1 MTERIIK
8 VAQCHLFSF
17 HLLTKGVTMK
27 IGINCGHTASG
38 AGYGAVGI
46 IKESEHT
53 RLVGRALM
61 KMLSNVGFEVI
72 DCTVDKADTQSEYLK
87 KSVDIANGNNV
98 DLFIS
103 IHFNASPSHD
113 GNGVE
118 VFTHNGIKHEEAV
131 KICQNISD
139 LGFKNR
145 GIKYGSDLYVIKK
158 TVAKSMLIEVCFCDN
173 ETDVST
179 YLTLGEDKI
188 AQAIFDALNT
198 EPKPETAPKEENH
211 SMTHDEFIEFV
222 GNIARKD
229 WIARRICLPSIV
241 IAQAI
246 KESGW
251 GTSELARNANAI
263 FGIKQNG
270 WIGELYYKI
279 ATEQGK
285 DGQYSTTDKAV
296 AWRAYDSW
304 EQSILDHNTYIAERR
319 VGNQT
324 APNFAEVI
332 GESNLKKAIAGLV
345 GDEYRQQ
352 SADNCKDE
360 ELKQY
365 VLQGKTQFPY
375 ATSHTY
381 AQSLLS
387 DYIER
392 YGLTRFDEA
401 TEEKSEEKPSD
412 NQNDDTAPD
421 GMLYVVQVGAYKSK
435 KNAENFIKK
444 LEGMGVKSMLKLYP
458 ES

>member
-1 MTERIIK
+1 MPSFS
-8 VAQCHLFSF
+8 CH
-17 HLLTKGVTMK
+17 HAKKGEAMK

-46 IKESEHT
+46 IRESEHT
-53 RLVGRALM
+53 RIVGRALM
-61 KMLSNVGFEVI
+61 KKLRSAGVEVV
-72 DCTVDKADTQSEYLK
+72 DCTIDQASTQNEYLAK
-87 KSVDIANGNNV
+87 AVELANQD
-98 DLFIS
+98 DLDWFIS
-103 IHFNASPSHD
+103 IHFNASAAHT
-113 GNGVE
+113 GHGVE
-118 VFTHNGIKHEEAV
+118 VYTYEGRQYQDALDVCK
-131 KICQNISD
+131 NISG
-139 LGFKNR
+139 LGFTNR
-145 GIKYGSDLYVIKK
+145 GVKAGSGLYVIRK
-158 TVAKSMLIEVCFCDN
+158 TKAKSMLIEVCFCDN

-188 AQAIFDALNT
+188 AQSIFDALNIEQKT
-198 EPKPETAPKEENH
+198 ETTPKKENH

-222 GNIARKD
+222 GNVARKD
-229 WIARRICLPSIV
+229 WTERHICLPSIV

-251 GTSELARNANAI
+251 GTSELAQNANAI

-285 DGQYSTTDKAV
+285 DGQYNKTDKAIP
-296 AWRAYDSW
+296 WRAYDSW
-304 EQSILDHNTYIAERR
+304 EQSILDHNAYIAERK

-324 APNFAEVI
+324 EPNFAEVI
-332 GESNLKKAIAGLV
+332 GETNLKKAIAGLV
-345 GDEYRQQ
+345 GDEYRKQ
-352 SADNCKDE
+352 SADKCTDA

-387 DYIER
+387 DYIEQ
-392 YGLTRFDEA
+392 YGLTKFDED
-401 TEEKSEEKPSD
+401 TEEKAEEKTKD
-412 NQNDDTAPD
+412 NQTEDTAPD

-435 KNAENFIKK
+435 KNAENFVKK